1 MEFIFRKTPCFHH
14 ILMNNFRRMYL
25 KHENFSFR
33 GISDISDLQTTFRL
47 KTFYC
52 KNCQWKYIK
61 NESDKCYLDNKKQKA
76 MFLVAFLFCFFFLS
90 GFSLTTIHELQDCR
104 GRGRAFI

>member
-25 KHENFSFR
+25 KHENFSLR

-76 MFLVAFLFCFFFLS
+76 MFLVVS
-90 GFSLTTIHELQDCR
+90 
-104 GRGRAFI
+104 